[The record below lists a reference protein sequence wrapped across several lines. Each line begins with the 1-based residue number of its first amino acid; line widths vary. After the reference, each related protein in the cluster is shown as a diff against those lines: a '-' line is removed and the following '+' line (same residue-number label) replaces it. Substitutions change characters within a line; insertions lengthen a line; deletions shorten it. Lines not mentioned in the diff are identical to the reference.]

1 MILIQNLPKYTK
13 RLVIKYRLLF
23 FVWLVNTN
31 GSVVMLPVGSAV
43 RVLSISDVCV
53 FVETFTVKLV
63 TPILVLNYLFRLRYN
78 VSFSASYASLHYTS
92 RIWTCGRCYV
102 ACQTRRAQIVLFYRE
117 NKVTQSLVSH
127 TLITILF
134 FVTLDYNIFRN
145 SMTHF
150 DTMTD

>member
-63 TPILVLNYLFRLRYN
+63 TPILVLNYLFRFRYN
-78 VSFSASYASLHYTS
+78 VSFSASYVSLHYTS